1 MYLETGS
8 ECCEEAFDWEGG
20 TGAGAYATLDVANVA
35 AAYATLD
42 VANVAGA
49 YATKCS
55 YTLMAAAAYVARKLE
70 LKLSFV

>member
-1 MYLETGS
+1 M
-8 ECCEEAFDWEGG
+8 ECCGEAFDWEGG
-20 TGAGAYATLDVANVA
+20 TGAG
-35 AAYATLD
+35 AYATLD

-55 YTLMAAAAYVARKLE
+55 YTLMAAAYVARKLE